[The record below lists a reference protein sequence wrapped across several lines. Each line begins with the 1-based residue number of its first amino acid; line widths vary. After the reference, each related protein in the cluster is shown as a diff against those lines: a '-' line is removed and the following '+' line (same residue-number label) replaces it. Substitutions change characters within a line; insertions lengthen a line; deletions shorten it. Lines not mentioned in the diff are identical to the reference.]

1 MKGKQKLNIMVTEK
15 MHALKPIKARTETEH
30 NGHWKNIWLKTNES
44 TTETEHNGDWNNTG
58 IKPLQ
63 EKQKMNIMVTE
74 IMHAKKPM
82 NAKKHQINA
91 NINPTHKCYWMHT

>member
-1 MKGKQKLNIMVTEK
+1 MVTEKMHAFKNQLKQEQKLNIMVTENN
-15 MHALKPIKARTETEH
+15 AWLKTNESKTETEH
-30 NGHWKNIWLKTNES
+30 NGDWKNAWYKANELKA
-44 TTETEHNGDWNNTG
+44 ETEHNGDWNNTG

-82 NAKKHQINA
+82 NAK
-91 NINPTHKCYWMHT
+91 NIKLV